1 MGTTRLSVPLR
12 VVLNG
17 SECGFDHLDVDSGD
31 RNHIEADLTS
41 MLGVFSEKPS
51 RYQADAVLLAQID
64 RRCCTAESV
73 VDACLHLD
81 EDEHIVATNDE
92 VDLAATAPPVSLDH
106 FVAVF
111 DVPTRRLLLTPPTT
125 SLIAQV
131 GRLGLG
137 LGSV

>member
-1 MGTTRLSVPLR
+1 MPLSVIP
-12 VVLNG
+12 NG

-41 MLGVFSEKPS
+41 MLGVLSEKPS
-51 RYQADAVLLAQID
+51 CYQADAVLLARID

-81 EDEHIVATNDE
+81 ENEHIVATNDE
-92 VDLAATAPPVSLDH
+92 VDLAATASPVALDH

-111 DVPTRRLLLTPPTT
+111 DVPSCRLLLTPPTA
-125 SLIAQV
+125 SLIAEV
-131 GRLGLG
+131 GRLGRLGRLGLG
-137 LGSV
+137 SV